1 MSAYLQELPFEQIQ
15 RERDEILHATP
26 EDIRNLADL
35 IASVLEDDSLCVIGN
50 ENAIRAESGLF
61 DSVQTLC

>member
-1 MSAYLQELPFEQIQ
+1 M
-15 RERDEILHATP
+15 ERDEILHATP

-35 IASVLEDDSLCVIGN
+35 IAAVLEDDSLCVIGN